1 MKIMDIGAL
10 CALLLVAAIL
20 AVTLREQRPET
31 ALCVA
36 LAAGAA
42 VTVWLMSRLS
52 EALAEWQTLARQTG
66 MSGSTVTLLLRALGI
81 CLLVQITANTC
92 RDAGQTGLASKAEFA
107 GKIALLCLAMPLFRQ
122 LLELAVMLMD
132 GGGT

>member
-10 CALLLVAAIL
+10 CALLLMAAVL
-20 AVTLREQRPET
+20 AVTLREQRPEM

-52 EALAEWQTLARQTG
+52 EVLAEWQTLARQTG
-66 MSGSTVTLLLRALGI
+66 MDGSTVALLLRALGI

-107 GKIALLCLAMPLFRQ
+107 GKIALLCLTMPLFRQ

-132 GGGT
+132 GGRT